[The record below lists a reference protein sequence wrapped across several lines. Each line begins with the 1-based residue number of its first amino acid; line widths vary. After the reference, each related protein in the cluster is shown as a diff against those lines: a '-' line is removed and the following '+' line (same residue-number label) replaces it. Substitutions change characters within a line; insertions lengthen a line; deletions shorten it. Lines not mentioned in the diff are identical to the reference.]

1 VAADLI
7 TLPCPSYRPLGR
19 LALFRPGKTAYL
31 NGRGMTVSY
40 VHVRNGDLLVY
51 LQGHAA
57 GVPADQL
64 QMEVTELVWP
74 QDRLVEYHER
84 LQRKASARNSTTTAT
99 ATATAQDQAMGAAA
113 MVEPSQ
119 AVAIVEEQSSTDD
132 IFAQAMG

>member
-1 VAADLI
+1 MSADLI

-19 LALFRPGKTAYL
+19 MALFRPGKTAYL

-51 LQGHAA
+51 LQGHPS

-64 QMEVTELVWP
+64 QMERTELVWP

-84 LQRKASARNSTTTAT
+84 LQRKTADRTVTGSAARDQAVAT
-99 ATATAQDQAMGAAA
+99 AAVA
-113 MVEPSQ
+113 EPSQ
-119 AVAIVEEQSSTDD
+119 AIAVAEEQSSTDD